1 MTNRT
6 LMPCTLVLALTSLAS
21 AGVLLDYGQDAAASN
36 DFGVVRGAGNPN
48 ATFGFDQFQIF
59 NIDAADEAWSI
70 DRVTV
75 SLRLFNML
83 STGEATLAIFAANG
97 LQPDLLEQRSDA
109 LAFEVG
115 GVIAEQVS
123 LNLGGLVLEAGTYYV
138 GIQATEPTTDL
149 LWIAGDD
156 QAFRTARRSDGGFF
170 TGSPRALSLSIE
182 GAIVPATG
190 TLAPLAAG
198 LVAFRRRRA

>member
-170 TGSPRALSLSIE
+170 TG
-182 GAIVPATG
+182 
-190 TLAPLAAG
+190 
-198 LVAFRRRRA
+198 